1 MRSCVGTAL
10 LHKISDNIY
19 AFGRI
24 PSWIQGAL
32 SMPYGLYPQQKERTD
47 VQDFTF
53 CKSDWWFE
61 KLAKLESYG
70 HCKGENVDTNFCP
83 IEELMKTSP
92 ALRAF

>member
-1 MRSCVGTAL
+1 MGTAL

-53 CKSDWWFE
+53 CKSD
-61 KLAKLESYG
+61 
-70 HCKGENVDTNFCP
+70 
-83 IEELMKTSP
+83 
-92 ALRAF
+92 